1 MAAAIGIAPNPKK
14 TFSDKKPGM
23 LSCFKCKKLGHLV
36 RNYPEPPQDPVM
48 NVPKQ
53 VTNGTGEWT
62 VLTPGE
68 GPCQPRLWMYQL
80 KLHMT
85 EEAQGALNSPHIRLS
100 SLMRKFR
107 WPWKS
112 WVKKFYYLLI
122 CGVHYSVLPAFAG
135 KPSSEITIVVGI
147 DGKNKLKTSLLS
159 SLAVLK
165 LIFLCIDFLK
175 SLVAPPLGNNEK
187 F

>member
-1 MAAAIGIAPNPKK
+1 M
-14 TFSDKKPGM
+14 
-23 LSCFKCKKLGHLV
+23 
-36 RNYPEPPQDPVM
+36 
-48 NVPKQ
+48 
-53 VTNGTGEWT
+53 
-62 VLTPGE
+62 
-68 GPCQPRLWMYQL
+68 
-80 KLHMT
+80 
-85 EEAQGALNSPHIRLS
+85 
-100 SLMRKFR
+100 
-107 WPWKS
+107 
-112 WVKKFYYLLI
+112 
-122 CGVHYSVLPAFAG
+122 GVHYSVLPAFAG